1 MNFPVCVAPVRC
13 LQVFA
18 VTLIAL
24 SAISCS
30 ARASETPAFSEPAVV
45 AKSAK
50 AAKGATIDIKP
61 NSPADTVRS
70 FYTKLRER
78 RFREAIYLTNL
89 RPAIEGLT
97 DDELKEFAV
106 DFEAIAKYVPEDI
119 EINGEI
125 ISGEVATV
133 TARLP
138 GDDME
143 TLEFQEIRLRRSG
156 DFWVILSADE
166 ETEQRIRN
174 EGKEYFRALKIE
186 THQDEARRML
196 ERISKAQFV
205 FSLQN
210 EGRFSSIEGLIEL
223 GLLPADVMSA
233 ESTGYAY
240 KVLLTNGGKGYFATA
255 TPAVYEKT
263 GKLSFLL
270 KSAEKGLPKISSRDN
285 NGQPLQK

>member
-1 MNFPVCVAPVRC
+1 M
-13 LQVFA
+13 FA
-18 VTLIAL
+18 ATLISL

-30 ARASETPAFSEPAVV
+30 ASASETPAFSDPAV
-45 AKSAK
+45 AARSAK
-50 AAKGATIDIKP
+50 AVNGATIEIKP
-61 NSPADTVRS
+61 NSPADTVRT

-106 DFEAIAKYVPEDI
+106 DFEAIAKHVPQEI

-125 ISGEVATV
+125 ISGDAATV

-143 TLEFQEIRLRRSG
+143 KLEFQEIRLRRTG
-156 DFWVILSADE
+156 EFWTILSADE
-166 ETEQRIRN
+166 ETEQRILK

-186 THQDEARRML
+186 THQDEARLML

-210 EGRFSSIEGLIEL
+210 EGRYSSVGGLIEL
-223 GLLPADVMSA
+223 GLLPADVMSS
-233 ESTGYAY
+233 ESTGYNYAI
-240 KVLLTNGGKGYFATA
+240 VLTDGGKGYFATA

-263 GKLSFLL
+263 GKLSFML
-270 KSAEKGLPKISSRDN
+270 KPAEKGLPKINSRDN
-285 NGQPLQK
+285 KGQQLQK